1 MDDDNDGRLTE
12 RLYGLSGVLLGAVL
26 LYIGADLLSGGGL
39 SRMLWGMAASAPELR
54 EAGE

>member
-1 MDDDNDGRLTE
+1 VDDDNDGRLTE